1 MKLLT
6 LFLIFIGA
14 SCSGTGKRVDPLG
27 PAGGSKD
34 DIPDEFPVSTDQTK
48 KLFIDKTEQYGLTN
62 IKAYNMNVVDLNQD
76 YYSDLVV
83 IPSFYSYPQFFQ
95 FNIAQRKFI
104 ERSTPFKNPVK
115 ASFILFYDL
124 NQDKILDAIVGVLNQ
139 KTELSKEPL
148 KIFYGEM
155 DQGELIFDKAQ
166 TLDITI
172 SNSTLGLID
181 YDLDGNLDLFIGNWF
196 KMVEENPFPAPD
208 YLFRSDKG
216 DFKDVSSLLV
226 GEQEMD
232 PTRAMHI
239 AATPTYGSQIC
250 DVDQNGFPDILTV
263 STNRFDNNL
272 WMNRYRFRNQSRYFE
287 NIGKTSGFSSDSEG
301 LINKQGGGRT
311 FGVACA
317 DYNND
322 GIMDIF
328 LGELTHNYDNSGV
341 DKSSVLTGRT
351 FKYPP
356 KFFRTEYFLD
366 SFDPGWHEAD
376 RRGVWVD
383 FNNDGR
389 LDLLVDN
396 SGYPPHSKMILF
408 EQLHDKSFENK
419 AAEYGLDIV
428 NPISSVILD
437 INRDGKM
444 DILTAQ
450 SQIRDETITPTIRV
464 FENNLPSEGRS
475 VRFFLRGEKSNT
487 HGLNATIILK
497 VEKDGII
504 QNRLQNVA
512 YSYGSLP
519 PQNEEGV
526 HFGID
531 QGEKLDSVI
540 VRWPYSGEANTSR
553 ASMER
558 KYELKD
564 NFEGY
569 LNITLCE
576 SGNYLIGRR
585 NCL

>member
-1 MKLLT
+1 MKLLSRILILT
-6 LFLIFIGA
+6 LL
-14 SCSGTGKRVDPLG
+14 SCSGIGQRQDPLG

-34 DIPDEFPVSTDQTK
+34 DIPDDFPEDQTSK
-48 KLFIDKTEQYGLTN
+48 QKLFEDKTEQYGLRN

-83 IPSFYSYPQFFQ
+83 IPSFYSYPKFYQ
-95 FNIAQRKFI
+95 FNIAQRKFE
-104 ERSTPFKNPVK
+104 ERKSPFLNPVK

-124 NQDKILDAIVGVLNQ
+124 NQDKILDAVVGVLNQ

-148 KIFYGEM
+148 KIFYGKM
-155 DQGELIFDKAQ
+155 KAGELIFDQAQ

-181 YDLDGNLDLFIGNWF
+181 YNLDGNLDFFIGNWF
-196 KMVEENPFPAPD
+196 KMVKENPFPAPD
-208 YLFRSDKG
+208 YLFKFDNGKYT
-216 DFKDVSSLLV
+216 DVSEILV

-232 PTRAMHI
+232 PTKAMHI
-239 AATPTYGSQIC
+239 AATPTYGAQIC
-250 DVDQNGFPDILTV
+250 DIDQNGFPDILTV
-263 STNRFDNNL
+263 STNRFDNKL
-272 WMNRYRFRNQSRYFE
+272 WMNRYKFRNKSRTFE
-287 NIGKTSGFSSDSEG
+287 EIGKISGYSSDADG
-301 LINKQGGGRT
+301 LLNKQGGGRT
-311 FGVACA
+311 FGIACA

-341 DKSSVLTGRT
+341 DRSSVLTGRT

-356 KFFRTEYFLD
+356 KFYRTEYFLD

-376 RRGVWVD
+376 RRGIWVD

-408 EQLHDKSFENK
+408 EQMPDKSFENK
-419 AAEYGLDIV
+419 ASEYGIDIV
-428 NPISSVILD
+428 NPISSVVLD

-450 SQIRDETITPTIRV
+450 SQIRDESITPTIRV
-464 FENNLPSEGRS
+464 FENNLPSNGRS
-475 VRFFLRGEKSNT
+475 VRFFLRGKSSNT

-497 VEKDGII
+497 VEKEGII
-504 QNRLQNVA
+504 QNRLQNVS

-526 HFGID
+526 HFGLD
-531 QGEKLDSVI
+531 EGEKLDSVV
-540 VRWPYSGEANTSR
+540 VRWPYSKEANTSR
-553 ASMER
+553 ASMEK
-558 KYELKD
+558 KYELRD